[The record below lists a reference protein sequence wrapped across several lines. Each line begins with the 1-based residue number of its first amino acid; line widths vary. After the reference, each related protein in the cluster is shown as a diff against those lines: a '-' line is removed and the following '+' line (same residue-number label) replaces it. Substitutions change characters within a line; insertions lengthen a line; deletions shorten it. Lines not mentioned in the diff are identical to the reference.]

1 MDEPMLRTWPADPQP
16 PPGTRTAHGLTMWDA
31 ARCRIWTW
39 TELKNFRVS
48 LYERLARLDAINA
61 VVDSFVARAG
71 ADDG

>member
-1 MDEPMLRTWPADPQP
+1 
-16 PPGTRTAHGLTMWDA
+16 
-31 ARCRIWTW
+31 
-39 TELKNFRVS
+39 LKNFRVS